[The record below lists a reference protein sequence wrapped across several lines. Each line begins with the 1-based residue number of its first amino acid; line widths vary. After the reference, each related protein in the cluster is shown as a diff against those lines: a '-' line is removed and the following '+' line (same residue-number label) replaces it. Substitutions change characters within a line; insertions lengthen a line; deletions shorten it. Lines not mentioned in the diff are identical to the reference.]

1 MEFLSPKT
9 KARIAK
15 LEAENAALKAQ
26 LEKNS
31 SSGAKH
37 IIWPFLLV
45 IVALSSLAVYQYVNQ
60 KEEIPLDELAAMRVE
75 IWHAGELT
83 DTTFHPSDDVRFS
96 VQIGAFKGK
105 TIKELSYHFDNASLV
120 EKDSLSLLTLGE
132 YHSLLDAQK
141 LLGTV
146 VNLGVESAFIIAQKN
161 GKAVGLLT
169 EQNRE

>member
-31 SSGAKH
+31 NADAKH

-45 IVALSSLAVYQYVNQ
+45 IVALSSLAVYQYLHQ
-60 KEEIPLDELAAMRVE
+60 TEEIPLDELAAMRVE

-83 DTTFHPSDDVRFS
+83 DTTFHPSDDVQFS

-105 TIKELSYHFDNASLV
+105 TIKELSLHFSNASLV

-146 VNLGVESAFIIAQKN
+146 VNLGVENAFIIAQKN